1 MKWCWLELYIPKT
14 MIFKSFDFTCEM
26 NSTCYLIQEGFK
38 WTVMETVNVDGE
50 HLADLNMNV
59 EDLTA

>member
-1 MKWCWLELYIPKT
+1 
-14 MIFKSFDFTCEM
+14 M

-38 WTVMETVNVDGE
+38 WTVTETANVNGE
-50 HLADLNMNV
+50 YLADLNMNI